1 MSLSTAFE
9 PTAVSIATNPV
20 IEIEGVAVRYRSPQ
34 EKILSVKE
42 YAIRWVRR
50 EIRYNDFWALQDI
63 DLKVS
68 PGEVLGIVGPNGA
81 GKSTL
86 LKVISRVLKPTKGR
100 VRIRGRVSPLLEL
113 GAGFNGELTG
123 RENIYLNSAILG
135 FSKRDIDTRFDRIVE
150 FAGLK
155 DFIDA
160 SVRTYSTGMVA
171 RLGFSVATDVQPEI
185 LIVDEILGVGDTEF
199 QTKSFERIQSFQA
212 SGSTILLVTHS
223 MNRVREMCSRAIWL
237 DRGEIKIIGSAE
249 DVVGQYLELTKKK
262 EAHRLAK
269 ARQKVKETPAE
280 QQAADQTQEQKIKRW
295 GSQKLEI
302 TATRLLDAGG
312 EEQGI
317 FQTGQPFRM
326 QIDYLAHQDIES
338 PVFGIAVYHN
348 DGTHVTGPNTAQFGL
363 QLPTV
368 KGKGMVTY
376 LIPELPL
383 LEGLYHLSVA
393 VVNQDD
399 TETFDFHGR
408 AYPFRVLNTNDELE
422 KQGLVTLKGIWEFDG
437 K

>member
-9 PTAVSIATNPV
+9 PTAVSFATDPV

-34 EKILSVKE
+34 EKISSIKE
-42 YAIRWVRR
+42 YAIRWARR
-50 EIRYNDFWALQDI
+50 EIRYNDFLALQDI
-63 DLKVS
+63 DLKVF

-86 LKVISRVLKPTKGR
+86 LKVISRVLKPSQGW

-113 GAGFNGELTG
+113 GAGFNAELTG

-135 FSKRDIDTRFDRIVE
+135 FSKRDIDERFDRIVE

-171 RLGFSVATDVQPEI
+171 RLGFAVATDIQPEI

-223 MNRVREMCSRAIWL
+223 LNRVHEMCSRAIWL
-237 DRGEIKIIGSAE
+237 DHGMLKMTGSAE
-249 DVVGQYLELTKKK
+249 DVVGQYLEMTKKK
-262 EAHRLAK
+262 EAQRLTK
-269 ARQKVKETPAE
+269 ARQKTKETLVEKSEE
-280 QQAADQTQEQKIKRW
+280 QPMGQKAKRW
-295 GSQKLEI
+295 GNHKLEI
-302 TATRLLDAGG
+302 TAVRLLDTNG
-312 EEQGI
+312 EEQDI
-317 FQTGQPFRM
+317 FQTGQKFCM
-326 QIDYLAHQDIES
+326 EIDYLTHQPIES

-348 DGTHVTGPNTAQFGL
+348 DGTHITGPNTAQFGL
-363 QLPTV
+363 TLPTV
-368 KGKGMVTY
+368 ESIGTVTY
-376 LIPELPL
+376 WLSDLPL

-393 VVNQDD
+393 AVNQDD
-399 TETFDFHGR
+399 TETFDFHSR
-408 AYPFRVLNTNDELE
+408 AYPFRVLNTSNQVE
-422 KQGLVTLKGIWEFDG
+422 KYGLITLNGTWEFFG